1 MKLHARV
8 GLVLGEVFLMHY
20 AVKLLS
26 SVEMNKTFGRGL
38 TMNGLHLFNTEDA

>member
-26 SVEMNKTFGRGL
+26 KCRDEQNLWSGIDNEWTAPV
-38 TMNGLHLFNTEDA
+38 